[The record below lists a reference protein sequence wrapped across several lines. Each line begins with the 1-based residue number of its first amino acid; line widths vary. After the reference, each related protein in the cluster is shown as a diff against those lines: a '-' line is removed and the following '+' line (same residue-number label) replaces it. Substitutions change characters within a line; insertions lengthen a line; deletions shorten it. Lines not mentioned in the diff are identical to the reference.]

1 VEGDRRDPEGG
12 ILDGGLL
19 NVIELDVVPPC
30 PECGRPMARVAGPG
44 EHRGW
49 TCVNCN
55 AAGDPEEDHL
65 EDPADSRPCGCEETE
80 ALKAERDTFREM
92 ARERGDLLVSEV
104 ERRLAAERRVSDAT
118 ALLVE
123 TRNGIATLLEH
134 CRTDYIEIVRTDD
147 DSMLDT
153 IDPETIQADL
163 KAILSATPAQAAGT
177 PEQQFQEWAETH
189 PDNPERRAPAQAAE
203 REVTDV

>member
-30 PECGRPMARVAGPG
+30 PECGRPMARVAGPDK
-44 EHRGW
+44 HRGW

-65 EDPADSRPCGCEETE
+65 EDPADSRPCGCEEAE
-80 ALKAERDTFREM
+80 ALKTERDTFREM

-104 ERRLAAERRVSDAT
+104 ERRLAAERLLAETESRRDWAARDVVSLEKRLAEAT
-118 ALLVE
+118 ALLE
-123 TRNGIATLLEH
+123 RIEAAITEQEEHGSDYGEGNTYRTIRDLLRAH
-134 CRTDYIEIVRTDD
+134 
-147 DSMLDT
+147 
-153 IDPETIQADL
+153 
-163 KAILSATPAQAAGT
+163 KAGGS
-177 PEQQFQEWAETH
+177 
-189 PDNPERRAPAQAAE
+189 
-203 REVTDV
+203 